1 LQKFRYCFDTL
12 GGDYTFDAFEV
23 IKEGGRVT
31 TIAGPPDEETAKHM
45 GMNDYKLSE
54 KLLKLIEKR
63 LSITWMQPDA
73 EQLNTISRMVEDGD
87 IKPIIDLIYSIE
99 DAVDISR

>member
-31 TIAGPPDEETAKHM
+31 TIAGPPDEETA
-45 GMNDYKLSE
+45 N
-54 KLLKLIEKR
+54 
-63 LSITWMQPDA
+63 TWA
-73 EQLNTISRMVEDGD
+73 
-87 IKPIIDLIYSIE
+87 
-99 DAVDISR
+99 

>member
-1 LQKFRYCFDTL
+1 
-12 GGDYTFDAFEV
+12 
-23 IKEGGRVT
+23 
-31 TIAGPPDEETAKHM
+31 M

-54 KLLKLIEKR
+54 KLLKLIEKSGYK
-63 LSITWMQPDA
+63 LTWMQPDA

-99 DAVDISR
+99 DAVDAYIYLAKIELKEK